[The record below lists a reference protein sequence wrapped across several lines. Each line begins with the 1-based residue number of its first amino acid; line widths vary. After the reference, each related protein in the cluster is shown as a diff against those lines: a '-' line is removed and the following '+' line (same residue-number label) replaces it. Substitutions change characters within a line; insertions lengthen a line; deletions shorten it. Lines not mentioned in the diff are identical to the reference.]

1 METPQH
7 ELDVAYGY
15 WMGQS
20 PVTVVQYQSF
30 IDDGGYKQDRF
41 WSEAGR
47 AWRDK
52 NSIKGPEEYSGVFSL
67 PNHPVV
73 GVSWY
78 EAHAFAKWLTEKA
91 RAAGWI
97 SEKGK
102 ICLPNEAEWEKAARG
117 GTTFPTE
124 PVVQPISKLI
134 AEANPSLTKN
144 ENQGRIYPWGDQM
157 DAEKCSYGETGIGSP
172 STPGCFPGGMSSYG
186 CEDMSGN
193 VWEWQRN
200 KSFPPYPYPLKDQS
214 WDDPEGDEFRV
225 LRGVSFYSFNFSV
238 RCAYRY
244 LNFPSYRLNFSGF
257 RVIALPLP

>member
-1 METPQH
+1 MM
-7 ELDVAYGY
+7 V
-15 WMGQS
+15 
-20 PVTVVQYQSF
+20 VTM
-30 IDDGGYKQDRF
+30 QDRF

-52 NSIKGPEEYSGVFSL
+52 NSIKGPEEYAGVFSL

-78 EAHAFAKWLTEKA
+78 EAHAFTKWLTGKA

-102 ICLPNEAEWEKAARG
+102 IGLPNEAEWEKAARG
-117 GTTFPTE
+117 GTFYPTE

-144 ENQGRIYPWGDQM
+144 ENQGRIYPWGDEM

-200 KSFPPYPYPLKDQS
+200 KSFPPYPYPLNDQS
-214 WDDPEGDEFRV
+214 WDDPEGGEARV
-225 LRGVSFYSFNFSV
+225 LRGGSFSITVTSV
-238 RCAYRY
+238 RCAYRG
-244 LNFPSYRLNFSGF
+244 N
-257 RVIALPLP
+257 